1 MIKAADPNH
10 KDLPD
15 GTFLFDKAHV
25 VMSGLVTKKPVP
37 QIKAAKAIESEASKF
52 TIGTSE
58 SKFTIEEDDEAEIQG
73 VGKRN
78 KI

>member
-37 QIKAAKAIESEASKF
+37 
-52 TIGTSE
+52 
-58 SKFTIEEDDEAEIQG
+58 
-73 VGKRN
+73 
-78 KI
+78 